1 MLCQA
6 CVEAGH
12 DVRPVAWESG
22 VRLGLLVT
30 LRDLLTRPAAFFGGL
45 PNGPIWRPLVL
56 AFAVWATFLVPSVV
70 LIASPGV
77 QAHPHF
83 WLEALS
89 IALGTATTATG
100 LVLALT
106 APLAHLIGGGHGG
119 RAGGALTVR
128 ACLYLQG
135 YASIG
140 LTCVL
145 LANIHLARQQAAGY
159 VPPVHP
165 ERDRAFMVAGF
176 VVALGAAAMA
186 ARHFALGRKRLSR
199 IDAWLFALLPA
210 GGVAAAAV
218 AALAA
223 LQWAA
228 PAILKYVRSNPTP

>member
-12 DVRPVAWESG
+12 DVRPVAGESG

-30 LRDLLTRPAAFFGGL
+30 LRDLFTRPAAFFGGL
-45 PNGPIWRPLVL
+45 PDGPIWRPLVL

-70 LIASPGV
+70 LIASPGIR
-77 QAHPHF
+77 AHPHF
-83 WLEALS
+83 WLEAFS

-106 APLAHLIGGGHGG
+106 APLAHLLSMRRGG
-119 RAGGALTVR
+119 RGGGALTVR

-145 LANIHLARQQAAGY
+145 LATLHLARQEAAGY

-176 VVALGAAAMA
+176 IVALVVGAMA
-186 ARHFALGRKRLSR
+186 ARQFALGRKRLSG
-199 IDAWLFALLPA
+199 IDAWLFAFLPA
-210 GGVAAAAV
+210 GAVAAAAFGAI
-218 AALAA
+218 AAIR
-223 LQWAA
+223 WAG
-228 PAILKYVRSNPTP
+228 PAIIKYVRGDPAL